1 MAQRRRIRSTY
12 LAVVEPDSPR
22 AFRVRFPDFEGV
34 RARARKLDDVSARAA
49 AALRSRVGELLDADA
64 GVPPPSPLEAVQDD
78 PDNIH
83 GFLLK
88 VEVEVPATGS
98 GT

>member
-1 MAQRRRIRSTY
+1 MASLRRTRSTY

-22 AFRVRFPDFEGV
+22 EFRVRFPDFDGV
-34 RARARKLDDVSARAA
+34 RARARKLDDLGERAA

-64 GVPPPSPLEAVQDD
+64 GVPAPSPLEAVQDD

-88 VEVEVPATGS
+88 VEVEVPTTRSEA
-98 GT
+98 